1 MGLGG
6 PHMSPPQQDPF
17 LSTNLP
23 HITMRNL
30 ISEMTARKGGQ
41 KKRQERSDR
50 ERHVEREAIEEQMAA
65 EQMAAE
71 EEADHKEASERDHAA
86 YLEEA
91 YRCRVHPPIIYNPA
105 STTNVFDSFEHPAR
119 RRLEANE
126 EKVTNSRFSSN
137 SSPDSQSPSPPTSSS
152 NGGSDSPNISNNDN
166 PLYIENTLKKYSSP
180 KHEGSLSSKH
190 ESLSSRRSYWKSAT
204 MITSQLTN

>member
-91 YRCRVHPPIIYNPA
+91 YRCRPTQTSASSIDKSLKVRKKPTNP
-105 STTNVFDSFEHPAR
+105 TN
-119 RRLEANE
+119 
-126 EKVTNSRFSSN
+126 
-137 SSPDSQSPSPPTSSS
+137 
-152 NGGSDSPNISNNDN
+152 
-166 PLYIENTLKKYSSP
+166 
-180 KHEGSLSSKH
+180 
-190 ESLSSRRSYWKSAT
+190 
-204 MITSQLTN
+204 